1 MVVILR
7 LKQVKKL
14 VYSRYLSCP
23 RRSRRAS
30 AGSIPARCVMRAPLH
45 LVLGECSRIVKISG
59 FANHLS
65 FLQMQRVNGLELSG
79 PAEAGKRSPT
89 LRHAGRP
96 GKPHLRPS
104 PPGQLQRVVSLLIM
118 PGRAR
123 GIP

>member
-7 LKQVKKL
+7 LKQVKNL

-89 LRHAGRP
+89 LRHAGRHRQATRTTQP
-96 GKPHLRPS
+96 AGL
-104 PPGQLQRVVSLLIM
+104 VSTNCEF
-118 PGRAR
+118 AHNA
-123 GIP
+123 